1 MKLFML
7 DDEKWHFI
15 NECSWQ
21 NRFRVK
27 YLNKLNRK
35 SIIHIIG
42 EKILCLTECKR
53 Q

>member
-21 NRFRVK
+21 NRFRIK
-27 YLNKLNRK
+27 YLNKLNHK
-35 SIIHIIG
+35 NIIHIIG
-42 EKILCLTECKR
+42 EKILHLIEYKC

>member
-15 NECSWQ
+15 NKCSWQ
-21 NRFRVK
+21 NRVRVK
-27 YLNKLNRK
+27 CLNKLNRK
-35 SIIHIIG
+35 NIIHIIG
-42 EKILCLTECKR
+42 EKILCLTECKS